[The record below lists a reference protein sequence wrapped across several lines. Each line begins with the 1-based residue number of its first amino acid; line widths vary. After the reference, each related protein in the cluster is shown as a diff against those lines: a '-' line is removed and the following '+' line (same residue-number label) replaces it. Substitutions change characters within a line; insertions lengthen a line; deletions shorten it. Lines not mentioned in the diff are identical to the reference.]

1 MDNTE
6 SKPVSVVPEPV
17 KATPKK
23 RAPKTAEFV
32 AKVNGSIEGAS
43 GTKHVVKRGDTI
55 SAPANEF
62 DHVFT
67 DGSCRQL
74 RKK

>member
-6 SKPVSVVPEPV
+6 SKPVSAVPDLV
-17 KATPKK
+17 KAAPKK

-43 GTKHVVKRGDTI
+43 GIKHVISRGDTI

-62 DHVFT
+62 DHMFT